1 MDRTFPR
8 ALKEGLHLKFSV
20 RLLNSNWQL
29 RMLPRMKTMS
39 ESKVML
45 QVLEVRFQVVAVAAC
60 IPFDGSFQVRKRW
73 VRRSWP

>member
-1 MDRTFPR
+1 
-8 ALKEGLHLKFSV
+8 
-20 RLLNSNWQL
+20 
-29 RMLPRMKTMS
+29 MLPRMKTMS
-39 ESKVML
+39 ERKVML